1 LDDPLMRP
9 EMHPSRFNFQPDI
22 VGTPFGA
29 IGCAGFCCPR
39 GGAGTEAGSGSFP
52 PSPNR
57 EMVGLLV
64 NGATVSVARF
74 DSTCLSRFAFSVAS
88 FCRARASALAA
99 EAAVFAAC
107 ASLSLAALS
116 SASFFAA
123 AAFSA
128 AALSRAAADAAA
140 ASARAFAAAFAS
152 SGALKVALPPTK

>member
-1 LDDPLMRP
+1 MRP

-22 VGTPFGA
+22 VGTPVGA
-29 IGCAGFCCPR
+29 IGFAGFCCPR
-39 GGAGTEAGSGSFP
+39 GGAGTEAGSGSLP

-57 EMVGLLV
+57 DMVGLLFKGV
-64 NGATVSVARF
+64 RVSVARF
-74 DSTCLSRFAFSVAS
+74 DSASLSRFAFSVAS
-88 FCRARASALAA
+88 FCRARVSALAAA

-123 AAFSA
+123 AAFSD

-152 SGALKVALPPTK
+152 SGALGVALPPAK